1 MSGDIFKMQND
12 IFKMLKANEIT
23 QNLYILQNSLS
34 KIRVTTKNLLEFI
47 SEFSMFSGHQIQQL
61 IVFFIY
67 LQRTIWK

>member
-1 MSGDIFKMQND
+1 MSGD

-23 QNLYILQNSLS
+23 QKFYILQNNLS

-47 SEFSMFSGHQIQQL
+47 SEFSMLSGYQIQQL

-67 LQRTIWK
+67 LQKTIWK